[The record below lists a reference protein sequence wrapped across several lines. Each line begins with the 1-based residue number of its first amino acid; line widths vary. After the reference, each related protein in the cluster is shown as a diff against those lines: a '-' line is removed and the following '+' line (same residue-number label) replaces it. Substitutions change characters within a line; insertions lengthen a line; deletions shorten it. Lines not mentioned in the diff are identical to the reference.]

1 MFWIRGKDMHQDVIV
16 RISVVTHEPE
26 YFNLNCP
33 VPVRANFD
41 AKIAFIPDAQFP
53 NWKTTS
59 PLPRPTP
66 VCAGA
71 TPSSAWRPWSPEVA
85 AHLGDN

>member
-16 RISVVTHEPE
+16 RLPVVTHEPE

-41 AKIAFIPDAQFP
+41 AKIAFIPDGQFP
-53 NWKTTS
+53 N
-59 PLPRPTP
+59 
-66 VCAGA
+66 
-71 TPSSAWRPWSPEVA
+71 
-85 AHLGDN
+85 